1 MLTFY
6 CFLFPMKQNGLRDRY
21 DPESRLAARAAAPRA
36 GCLEGSIFLS
46 ARVRIVNSETGMF
59 AQKR

>member
-1 MLTFY
+1 
-6 CFLFPMKQNGLRDRY
+6 MKQNGLRDRY

-59 AQKR
+59 AHKR